1 MSERSVRYR
10 IECSVGNEGWDC
22 PRLCWPPA
30 SILNDNDFTGHF
42 WDLEK
47 ALAVL
52 RELREKCPI
61 YGLSTDNPSQR
72 LALDL
77 PVQYRLTKCVETRE
91 VLDEQKLKLEQR
103 RVELAKTP
111 YKCEL
116 CGMSDCGGHYGEGFQ

>member
-52 RELREKCPI
+52 RELRTCLRFTCSISFDKVC
-61 YGLSTDNPSQR
+61 
-72 LALDL
+72 
-77 PVQYRLTKCVETRE
+77 
-91 VLDEQKLKLEQR
+91 
-103 RVELAKTP
+103 
-111 YKCEL
+111 
-116 CGMSDCGGHYGEGFQ
+116 